1 MAITAPSGSFV
12 WILADKVVEWWE
24 GGWAGGRDDEL
35 RNAVLFTSQ
44 LATLIPRA
52 AAVKDM

>member
-12 WILADKVVEWWE
+12 CILADKVVEWWE